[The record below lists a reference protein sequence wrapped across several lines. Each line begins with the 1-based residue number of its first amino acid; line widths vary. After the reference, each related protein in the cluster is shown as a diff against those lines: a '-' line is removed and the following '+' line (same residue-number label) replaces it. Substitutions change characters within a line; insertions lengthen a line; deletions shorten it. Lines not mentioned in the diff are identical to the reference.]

1 MNSDMDTGKYLEV
14 FIEEATENLQNLNQ
28 ALLELESNPEEEE
41 IINNIFR
48 IAHTLKGMSATMG
61 FLKMSKL
68 THKMEDVLQEVRSN
82 KIKLNSDRI
91 DILFNSLDALES
103 YLKNIVDLGNEGEEE
118 YTHIIEALESFKSKN
133 QGTLITKEETLITK
147 SEETAVTKLNIYEA
161 DVLRKAFEMN
171 LRLYYITIN
180 LDKGCILKSARA
192 YIIFQT
198 LEKYSEIIRSEPSVE
213 DIEDEKFEFSFSILI
228 VSRYPMETLQKGLMS
243 VAEVESINI
252 KELKKEDV
260 IPDSEDIS
268 INYNTDKIEHL
279 DSDLQKI
286 RAKDATTKTKG
297 TAKDITAEKIRSNT
311 IKTVRVDIQKLDV
324 LLNLVGELIIQKS
337 RLEELYDDKNQAYQE
352 TVQYLER
359 IITNLHEAIMKVRM
373 VPVETVF
380 NRFPRMVRDL
390 SKQLNKEVVL
400 TMSGEETELDRT
412 IIDEIGEPIVHLLR
426 NAIDHGVE
434 NPEERLSKG
443 KTKEGHVE
451 LKAYQEGNNVI
462 IEVADDGEGI
472 NVEKVKQK
480 AIEKGLVTFD
490 EASNMSQN
498 DIINLLFK
506 PGMST
511 AKVVSDISG
520 RGVGLDVV
528 KTKIESLGGAVEVES
543 EMYRGTRFI
552 IKLPLTLAM
561 IQALLVY
568 VGGERYAIPLSSIVK
583 IVKIKPEEIKL
594 VQKKEVI
601 FINDT
606 IVPLIRLDNVLESPT
621 ESDNKN
627 VITSVIINKGGKL
640 FALTVDSLIGQQEIV
655 IKNLGKY
662 LSGLKFVSGGTILG
676 DGNVALILD
685 VNYIAGS

>member
-1 MNSDMDTGKYLEV
+1 MNTDMDTGKYLEI
-14 FIEEATENLQNLNQ
+14 FLEEATENLQNLNQ
-28 ALLELESNPEEEE
+28 SLLELENNPEEEA

-61 FLKMSKL
+61 FTKVSKL

-82 KIKLNSDRI
+82 KIKLDSDMI
-91 DILFNSLDALES
+91 DILFSSLDALES
-103 YLKNIVDLGNEGEEE
+103 YLKNIVDLGYEGEEE
-118 YTHIIEALESFKSKN
+118 YTHIIEALESFKSGK
-133 QGTLITKEETLITK
+133 TLITKEDTPAIK
-147 SEETAVTKLNIYEA
+147 SEETTITKLNVYEA
-161 DVLRKAFEMN
+161 DVVKKAFEMA
-171 LRLYYITIN
+171 LTPYYITIN
-180 LDKGCILKSARA
+180 LDKGCVLKSARA
-192 YIIFQT
+192 YIIFQV
-198 LEKYSEIIRSEPSVE
+198 LEKYSEIIRSEPPVE
-213 DIEDEKFEFSFSILI
+213 DIEDEKFEFSFSVLV
-228 VSRYPMETLQKGLMS
+228 VSRYPMETLQKEIMS
-243 VAEVESINI
+243 VAEVESVNI
-252 KELKKEDV
+252 KELKREN
-260 IPDSEDIS
+260 II
-268 INYNTDKIEHL
+268 L
-279 DSDLQKI
+279 DSGETFLVNNDTNKAEPLNNDLQSI
-286 RAKDATTKTKG
+286 RVEDTTTKNA
-297 TAKDITAEKIRSNT
+297 AKDITAEKIRSNT

-337 RLEELYDDKNQAYQE
+337 RLEELYDDRNQAYQE

-390 SKQLNKEVVL
+390 SKKLNKEIVL

-412 IIDEIGEPIVHLLR
+412 IIDEVGEPIVHLLR
-426 NAIDHGVE
+426 NAIDHGIE
-434 NPEERLSKG
+434 SPEERIAKG
-443 KTKEGHVE
+443 KSKEGHVI

-472 NVEKVKQK
+472 NTDKVKQK
-480 AIEKGLVTFD
+480 AVEKGLVSFD
-490 EASNMSQN
+490 EASNMSKN
-498 DIINLLFK
+498 DVINLLFK

-528 KTKIESLGGAVEVES
+528 KTKIESLGGSVEVES
-543 EMYRGTRFI
+543 ETNRGTRFI

-568 VGGERYAIPLSSIVK
+568 VGQERYAIPLSSIVK
-583 IVKIKPEEIKL
+583 IVKIKSEEIKL

-601 FINDT
+601 FIDDT
-606 IVPLIRLDNVLESPT
+606 IVPLIRLERVLGCT
-621 ESDNKN
+621 VESDDKN
-627 VITSVIINKGGKL
+627 VVTSVIINKGGKL

-662 LSGLKFVSGGTILG
+662 LSSLKFISGGTILG